1 MIKEQANKKK
11 PWKRE
16 ELLTEM
22 ETIYRE
28 LIQIAKRENK
38 KIGFCI
44 GNTTQ
49 KIDHDY
55 FFTPIRNTSR
65 CVAGSIIIDCVS
77 IAVEIAKALDGR
89 VDYFFIDTEKKISPE
104 LYGESDAGNV
114 ERAVKEVVQES
125 KILTYKG
132 NDLIVDAIDG
142 FLAQLITTDDR
153 GLGGK
158 TVAIIGVGNI
168 GFKLALKLTERGSH
182 VVLVRRNT
190 KALDSIVQALNT
202 IKPRST
208 IAKIHGTSSIDEAV
222 QDADIIIGLTPG
234 TQDITA
240 HMIEGAKEGV
250 VLIDGGKG
258 SFSPEAIEC
267 ATRRGLKVY
276 RASITPSFEGQVS
289 MLLRLE
295 EMISREVGRLD
306 IKGISVVAGS
316 LLGAEGDVI
325 LDSISNP
332 TQVYGVANGCGD
344 FKRDLSNE
352 EKDRLETLKEHI
364 NNQL

>member
-1 MIKEQANKKK
+1 MVKGTVNKKK
-11 PWKRE
+11 RWKHD
-16 ELLTEM
+16 ELLAELENVFT
-22 ETIYRE
+22 E
-28 LIQIAKRENK
+28 LIHIAKRENK

-65 CVAGSIIIDCVS
+65 CVAGSIIIDCVN
-77 IAVEIAKALDGR
+77 IAVELAKALDGR

-104 LYGESDAGNV
+104 LYSESDAGNV
-114 ERAVKEVVQES
+114 ERAVKGIVRES

-132 NDLIVDAIDG
+132 NDLTVDAIDG
-142 FLAQLITTDDR
+142 FLAQLISSDDR

-190 KALDSIVQALNT
+190 KALNSIVQALNY

-208 IAKIHGTSSIDEAV
+208 MAKIRGTSSINEAV
-222 QDADIIIGLTPG
+222 QGADILIGLTPG

-240 HMIEGAKEGV
+240 QIVESVKEGT

-258 SFSPEAIEC
+258 SFSLQAIEC

-295 EMISREVGRLD
+295 EMISREAGRLD
-306 IKGISVVAGS
+306 IKGIPVVAGS
-316 LLGAEGDVI
+316 LMGAKGDVI
-325 LDSISNP
+325 LDSISKP

-344 FKRDLSNE
+344 FKRDLSDK
-352 EKDRLETLKEHI
+352 EKDKLETLKEYI
-364 NNQL
+364 NSQL